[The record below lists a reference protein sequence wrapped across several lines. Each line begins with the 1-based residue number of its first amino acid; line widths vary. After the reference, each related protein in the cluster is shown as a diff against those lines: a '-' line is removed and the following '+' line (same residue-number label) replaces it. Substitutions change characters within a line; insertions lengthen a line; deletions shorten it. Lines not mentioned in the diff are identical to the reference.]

1 MIEINKNSKIHS
13 NLKEADDL
21 TNWFWDYG
29 VHRNGEYELDKYL
42 WLNRLYEAREI
53 LRLEAQQVV
62 NRKSSAIWG
71 PSQTGKS
78 TLVSRYV
85 DGTGKAIQNAL
96 FWPGGKEAYFSLP
109 RDKQPNEMDN
119 DFTVLN
125 PYNGGMD
132 ASACITRFTKGS
144 ITEDGV
150 AGLLVSDPSF
160 PVALKFSSQKEI
172 MMSLARGYDGQCKRK
187 YEDRYWNPEK
197 LEEFC
202 SRFDRVDE
210 DVFDT
215 YNQRELFEEAI
226 SLCDVLEDLA
236 FARLPRFQ
244 GLIDQG
250 GKSSIRRI
258 VLSPKGLIKSASQFK
273 TFRDQILWDGEAVI
287 SKFYEELLGFSEE
300 IAKLSKNKQIN
311 CSLKVASC
319 LLDMDCYTMLKKE
332 TGRNIK
338 EGSKEEKVRRL
349 ISNLRVV
356 KKNKQIFIGA
366 DGRIDG
372 QSLLNNP
379 EEFGMLQGLVREII
393 IPLNFDNLINSPFK
407 SYLEKNDLLDFP
419 GVERGGQASNATKI
433 ILEESEQLENLPWNE
448 LFSKVLKR
456 GKTASLFQGYAK
468 HTSLE
473 AVSIFQDLDNDKPN
487 ANDLI
492 AGVETWWRTV
502 EPGRTPGSLSP
513 APLPINCVMTWWA
526 KMLNESPTNCSS
538 ILGKNKLKYEQLGLI
553 ADPSLSNVFAIND
566 RSLPRGKL
574 TNDTQQILKELLLT
588 IKEES
593 EYANLFK
600 TDQSKCS
607 FDAMARSED
616 GGMDFFFDKLRSQ
629 LESTRLNHH
638 EVSGNSKNAM
648 QVINDLLELDSLIPR
663 EKSKEKERIE
673 SLKVFDRILEVNLQ
687 SGDSEI
693 IRSTEQSIK
702 QIFNFSENDLDPLP
716 VKEDDL
722 NLSFLRTQLL
732 RKGRSREDESCFSK
746 QRLGFDSDGDQR
758 KTWDALCMSI
768 EPDLKEITSWLR
780 RMVKQ
785 RKQFRMIDYRKFL
798 AVRMSNQFIPHNSGA
813 GKFSNK
819 HRGENASQ
827 SSPIIDGLRV
837 RLNEFINKEISPYG
851 RPVQL
856 GDDEVLKIK
865 ESFTKNLLT
874 K

>member
-1 MIEINKNSKIHS
+1 MIKMNKNSKIQS
-13 NLKEADDL
+13 SIKEADDL

-29 VHRNGEYELDKYL
+29 VHRIGEYELDKYL
-42 WLNRLYEAREI
+42 WLNRLYESTEV
-53 LRLEAQQVV
+53 LKLESQQFG

-78 TLVSRYV
+78 TLVARYV
-85 DGTGKAIQNAL
+85 DGTGKATQNAL

-109 RDKQPNEMDN
+109 RGKGPNEMSN

-144 ITEDGV
+144 MVEDGV
-150 AGLLVSDPSF
+150 AGLWVSNPSF
-160 PVALKFSSQKEI
+160 PVVLKFSSLKEI

-197 LEEFC
+197 LEELC
-202 SRFDRVDE
+202 NRLGGVGDDE
-210 DVFDT
+210 QDT
-215 YNQRELFEEAI
+215 LSHRELFEEAI
-226 SLCDVLEDLA
+226 ALCEVLEDLA
-236 FARLPRFQ
+236 FARLPRYQ
-244 GLIDQG
+244 GLIDKSG
-250 GKSSIRRI
+250 ESSIRRI
-258 VLSPKGLIKSASQFK
+258 VLSQKGLIKSASRLK
-273 TFRDQILWDGEAVI
+273 KFRDQILWDGEAVI
-287 SKFYEELLGFSEE
+287 SKFHQELFRFSRE
-300 IAKLSKNKQIN
+300 IEKMSENKQIN
-311 CSLKVASC
+311 CSLEVASC

-332 TGRNIK
+332 TGGLIK

-356 KKNKQIFIGA
+356 KKNKQIFLGT
-366 DGRIDG
+366 DGGIDG
-372 QSLLNNP
+372 ESLLNNP

-393 IPLNFDNLINSPFK
+393 IPLNFDYLIDSPFK
-407 SYLEKNDLLDFP
+407 SYLENNDLLDFP

-433 ILEESEQLENLPWNE
+433 ILEDSEQLENLRWND

-468 HTSLE
+468 HTSLD

-502 EPGRTPGSLSP
+502 EPERTPGALSP
-513 APLPINCVMTWWA
+513 APLPLNCVMTWWA
-526 KMLNESPTNCSS
+526 KMLNESPTNSSS

-553 ADPSLSNVFAIND
+553 ADPNLSSVFAIND

-574 TNDTQQILKELLLT
+574 TNDTQQILEELLST

-593 EYANLFK
+593 EYANLFQ
-600 TDQSKCS
+600 TPQSKSS

-616 GGMDFFFDKLRSQ
+616 GGMDFFFDNLKSQ
-629 LESTRLNHH
+629 VESTRLNHQG
-638 EVSGNSKNAM
+638 VSENCENAIKA
-648 QVINDLLELDSLIPR
+648 INDLLQLDSLIPR

-673 SLKVFDRILEVNLQ
+673 SLKIFDRMLEVNIQ
-687 SGDSEI
+687 SDDSEV

-702 QIFNFSENDLDPLP
+702 RMFNFSENDLDHLP
-716 VKEDDL
+716 VKEDNL

-732 RKGRSREDESCFSK
+732 RKGRGREDDSCSSN
-746 QRLGFDSDGDQR
+746 QRLGFDSDYDQR

-798 AVRMSNQFIPHNSGA
+798 AVRMSNQFIPHNNGME
-813 GKFSNK
+813 KFSTK
-819 HRGENASQ
+819 HRGGNASQ

-851 RPVQL
+851 RPVQS
-856 GDDEVLKIK
+856 GDDEILKIK

-874 K
+874 R

>member
-1 MIEINKNSKIHS
+1 MNKNSKIQRTI
-13 NLKEADDL
+13 KEADDL

-42 WLNRLYEAREI
+42 WLNRLYDSKEI
-53 LRLEAQQVV
+53 LKLEAQQVE

-78 TLVSRYV
+78 TLVARYV
-85 DGTGKAIQNAL
+85 DGTDKSTQNAL
-96 FWPGGKEAYFSLP
+96 FWPGGKKAYFSLP
-109 RDKQPNEMDN
+109 RGKEPIEMSKDC
-119 DFTVLN
+119 TVLN
-125 PYNGGMD
+125 PYNAGMD

-144 ITEDGV
+144 MADDGV
-150 AGLLVSDPSF
+150 AGFWVSDPSF
-160 PVALKFSSQKEI
+160 PVVLKFSSLKEV

-187 YEDRYWNPEK
+187 YEDRYWNSEK
-197 LEEFC
+197 LEELC
-202 SRFDRVDE
+202 NRLDRVGDDE
-210 DVFDT
+210 LDT
-215 YNQRELFEEAI
+215 SSERELFEEAI
-226 SLCDVLEDLA
+226 SLCEVLEDLA
-236 FARLPRFQ
+236 FARLPRYQ
-244 GLIDQG
+244 GLINQSG
-250 GKSSIRRI
+250 ESSIRRI
-258 VLSPKGLIKSASQFK
+258 VLSQKRLIKSASRLK
-273 TFRDQILWDGEAVI
+273 KFRDQILWDGEVVV
-287 SKFYEELLGFSEE
+287 SKFYEELFKFARE
-300 IAKLSKNKQIN
+300 IEKMSKNNQIN
-311 CSLKVASC
+311 CSLEVASC
-319 LLDMDCYTMLKKE
+319 LLDMDCYTMLKKQ
-332 TGRNIK
+332 TGGQIK

-349 ISNLRVV
+349 FSNLRVV
-356 KKNKQIFIGA
+356 KKNNQIFIGA
-366 DGRIDG
+366 DGGIDG

-379 EEFGMLQGLVREII
+379 EEFGMIQGLVREII
-393 IPLNFDNLINSPFK
+393 IPLNFDYLIDSPFK

-433 ILEESEQLENLPWNE
+433 ILEESEQLGNFPWND

-468 HTSLE
+468 HTSLD

-502 EPGRTPGSLSP
+502 DPERTPGSLSP
-513 APLPINCVMTWWA
+513 APLPLNCVMTWWA
-526 KMLNESPTNCSS
+526 KMLNESPANSSS

-553 ADPSLSNVFAIND
+553 ADPNLSNVFAIND

-574 TNDTQQILKELLLT
+574 TNDTQQILEELLST
-588 IKEES
+588 IKAES
-593 EYANLFK
+593 EYVNLFK
-600 TDQSKCS
+600 TGQSKSS

-616 GGMDFFFDKLRSQ
+616 GGMDFFFDNLKSQ
-629 LESTRLNHH
+629 VESTRLNHQG
-638 EVSGNSKNAM
+638 VSENSKNAIR
-648 QVINDLLELDSLIPR
+648 VINDLLQLDSLIPR

-673 SLKVFDRILEVNLQ
+673 SLKVFDRMLEVNLQ
-687 SGDSEI
+687 SDDSDV
-693 IRSTEQSIK
+693 IRSTEHSIK
-702 QIFNFSENDLDPLP
+702 RMFNFSENDLDPLP

-722 NLSFLRTQLL
+722 NLSFLRTQFL
-732 RKGRSREDESCFSK
+732 RKGRAGEDEVCSLN
-746 QRLGFDSDGDQR
+746 QRLGIDSDCDQR
-758 KTWDALCMSI
+758 KTWGALCVSI

-798 AVRMSNQFIPHNSGA
+798 AVRMSNQFIPHNNGLE
-813 GKFSNK
+813 KFSTKN
-819 HRGENASQ
+819 RSVNAIQ

-856 GDDEVLKIK
+856 GDDEILKIK